1 MIESTEV
8 NAFFQ
13 GIVKELSNREQPQFA
28 EQNWEIVQFEETSG
42 PSLKLS
48 RYRFEVRNLFTEIL
62 AWSKNYLGF
71 SFENDEAQ
79 ISLFSTER
87 NGIGH

>member
-13 GIVKELSNREQPQFA
+13 GIVKQGTVTIRGAKLRNRSIRINFKSESKTKQ
-28 EQNWEIVQFEETSG
+28 V
-42 PSLKLS
+42 
-48 RYRFEVRNLFTEIL
+48 RFEVRNLFTEIL
-62 AWSKNYLGF
+62 ARSKNHLGL

-79 ISLFSTER
+79 ISLFPTER
-87 NGIGH
+87 YGIVH